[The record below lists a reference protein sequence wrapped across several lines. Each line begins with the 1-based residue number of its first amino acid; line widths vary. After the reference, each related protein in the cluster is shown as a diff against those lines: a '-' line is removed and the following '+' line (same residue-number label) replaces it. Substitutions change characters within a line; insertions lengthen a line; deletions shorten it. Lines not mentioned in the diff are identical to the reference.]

1 MDDRLLKAAMVA
13 CAAAQ
18 ALCKEAEEVRDAAR
32 RARREAQRTV
42 DELKNRGRPRDA
54 AEGASASG

>member
-1 MDDRLLKAAMVA
+1 MVA

-42 DELKNRGRPRDA
+42 DELKNGGRPRDA